1 MKRFTRVRTA
11 RPAPLRRAVA
21 VASVLAL
28 GLAACGGS
36 AEEDDAEAAAAPS
49 DETEETD
56 VSDETDDAGE
66 GDDAAGDE
74 DAESAA
80 SDPCPDVLRFSD
92 TGVEGLEQLV
102 VEFEDFR
109 VAMEEATGKEIE
121 FFPISGR
128 TAAGTALEFDEI
140 DLLLT
145 GPAEY
150 VVLQSEADAIPVT
163 GVTRPGYKA
172 MIVVPAD
179 SDIETI
185 EDLEGRTVLTKE
197 VGSTSGH
204 LGPLAMLVDAG
215 LEPGSSVEVIPLG
228 STRLEAFEAGEG
240 DALGTGFGDFEEVEE
255 ALGGEGSI
263 RLLAEGPDLPNDLF
277 IARAGLGQECADW
290 LRTELV
296 DNQQVLLDAITG
308 TGEADKYL
316 ESEFVPAA
324 DEDYD
329 PTRAAFEAAG
339 YEDFAELPE

>member
-1 MKRFTRVRTA
+1 MRS
-11 RPAPLRRAVA
+11 VA
-21 VASVLAL
+21 LVSALILA
-28 GLAACGGS
+28 LAACGGDD
-36 AEEDDAEAAAAPS
+36 DDADDATTTAPANADS
-49 DETEETD
+49 GDDT
-56 VSDETDDAGE
+56 TDDDDTA
-66 GDDAAGDE
+66 GDDTAAGG
-74 DAESAA
+74 DA
-80 SDPCPDVLRFSD
+80 CPDTLRFSD

-109 VAMEEATGKEIE
+109 VAMEEATGKSVE

-172 MIVVPAD
+172 MIVVPDD
-179 SDIETI
+179 SDIESL

-204 LGPLAMLVDAG
+204 LGPLAMLVEAG
-215 LEPGSSVEVIPLG
+215 LEPGSNVEVIPLG

-263 RLLAEGPDLPNDLF
+263 RLLEEGPDLPNDLF
-277 IARAGLGQECADW
+277 IARAGLGEECADW
-290 LRTELV
+290 LREELV
-296 DNQQVLLDAITG
+296 ENQQVLLDAITG

-329 PTRAAFEAAG
+329 PTREAFEAAG

>member
-11 RPAPLRRAVA
+11 RQAPLRRAVA

-49 DETEETD
+49 EEED
-56 VSDETDDAGE
+56 DSDETDDTGGE
-66 GDDAAGDE
+66 E
-74 DAESAA
+74 EAEAA

-109 VAMEEATGKEIE
+109 VAMEEATGKEVE

-150 VVLQSEADAIPVT
+150 VVLQAEADAIPVT

-204 LGPLAMLVDAG
+204 LGPLAMLVEAG
-215 LEPGSSVEVIPLG
+215 LEPGVNVEVIPLG

-277 IARAGLGQECADW
+277 IARAGLGEECAEW

-296 DNQQVLLDAITG
+296 DNQDVLLDAITG

-339 YEDFAELPE
+339 YSDFAELPE